1 MGATAALQLR
11 RSVEAAE
18 HVLAIEALC
27 AAQGLD
33 FRSPLRGGA
42 GVVHAHDLVR
52 GRVPHL
58 DADRPPA
65 PDIAVVRELIHA
77 GDLLANAATARADA

>member
-1 MGATAALQLR
+1 MGATSALHLR
-11 RSVEAAE
+11 EAIDHAE

-33 FRSPLRGGA
+33 FRTPMRPGA
-42 GVVHAHDLVR
+42 GVARAHAVVR
-52 GRVPHL
+52 ERVPHL

-65 PDIAVVRELIHA
+65 PDIEAVRALVHA
-77 GDLLANAATARADA
+77 GDLLTGAAAGGTHG